1 MTVWD
6 FETMPENLVFFD
18 DFAHLINNAHADEGD
33 WEAEETG
40 DDDDLLED

>member
-1 MTVWD
+1 MTISQIQ
-6 FETMPENLVFFD
+6 VFFKG
-18 DFAHLINNAHADEGD
+18 FAHLINNAHADEGD